1 MAALLQI
8 QNETVATVAEIRL
21 LQELLTHQR
30 KNQVMDILSTGLFA
44 TSVVC
49 ALGGSAYLVGS
60 VVATGLIGSGVFIPL
75 GLLVG
80 AGLTFLG
87 RASK

>member
-1 MAALLQI
+1 
-8 QNETVATVAEIRL
+8 
-21 LQELLTHQR
+21 
-30 KNQVMDILSTGLFA
+30 MDVLSTGLFA
-44 TSVVC
+44 TSVVG

-60 VVATGLIGSGVFIPL
+60 FIATGLIGSGIFIPL
-75 GLLVG
+75 ALLVG

>member
-1 MAALLQI
+1 VAALLQI
-8 QNETVATVAEIRL
+8 QNETVATIAEIRL

-30 KNQVMDILSTGLFA
+30 KKQVMDFLSTGLFA
-44 TSVVC
+44 TSVVG
-49 ALGGSAYLVGS
+49 AFGGSAYIVSS
-60 VVATGLIGSGVFIPL
+60 VVATGLIGSGILIPL

-80 AGLTFLG
+80 TGLTFLG